1 MFTGFLFYM
10 FITSM
15 FRKLKW
21 FLSLAFNRVDGQGF
35 LGNSAPANNIIV
47 NFVIDQ
53 QNKKLREIAIV
64 VSPGSSNI
72 NVIVFIFMYANVF
85 VFVKRR

>member
-1 MFTGFLFYM
+1 MGLV
-10 FITSM
+10 
-15 FRKLKW
+15 
-21 FLSLAFNRVDGQGF
+21 LSRVDGQGF

>member
-35 LGNSAPANNIIV
+35 LGNSAPANMIIV
-47 NFVIDQ
+47 NFVVD
-53 QNKKLREIAIV
+53 
-64 VSPGSSNI
+64 PGSSNI

>member
-1 MFTGFLFYM
+1 M
-10 FITSM
+10 
-15 FRKLKW
+15 
-21 FLSLAFNRVDGQGF
+21 
-35 LGNSAPANNIIV
+35 IIV
-47 NFVIDQ
+47 NFVVDQ

-64 VSPGSSNI
+64 VSLGSSNI